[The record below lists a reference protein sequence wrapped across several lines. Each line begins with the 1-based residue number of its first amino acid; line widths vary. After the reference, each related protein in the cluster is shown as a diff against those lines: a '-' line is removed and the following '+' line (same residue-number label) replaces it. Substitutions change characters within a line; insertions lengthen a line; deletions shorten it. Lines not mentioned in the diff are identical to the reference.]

1 MSLSKKR
8 KSVALLCSS
17 VLVGT
22 SLLVPTAASA
32 SMSPGTPDQQVY
44 SVSGFTDHDELSQK
58 LQQIEKTSQGALELE
73 VAGHSNQ
80 GLEIYK
86 ATVGHGDKVVLIQS
100 EIHGNEKTGT
110 VALVNMLKQLATNN
124 SPKYQQLR
132 EELTIIAMPMMNPDA
147 SEANRRGN
155 VLSWDEVV
163 EDFPQLEEA
172 SPSWNYY
179 TYQNRYWDYASNPG
193 FDVNRDFNPDLDYV
207 PQASD
212 FPGDSASPGWFITP
226 EAQTVRD
233 VYKEAQE
240 DFGKVDVFVDL
251 HHQGQYLVE
260 GTEDEVTLS
269 LSGQFVPDPNSEEG
283 AKYSEYAD
291 VYDGEFAKQLNVAAY
306 DALQDVGNSIF
317 NNISLYPQELDLPGT
332 ALGSFAL
339 NGSGSVLFEVT
350 GQTQSFGQKKKGQLV
365 KAVETG
371 LYGII
376 EGVADETVYEIDL
389 DEYDNIPAT
398 ER

>member
-1 MSLSKKR
+1 
-8 KSVALLCSS
+8 
-17 VLVGT
+17 
-22 SLLVPTAASA
+22 
-32 SMSPGTPDQQVY
+32 MSPGTPDQQVY
-44 SVSGFTDHDELSQK
+44 SVSGFTDHAELTQK
-58 LQQIEKTSQGALELE
+58 LQKIEEVSNGVLNLE
-73 VAGHSNQ
+73 VAGYSNQ

-86 ATVGHGDKVVLIQS
+86 ATVGHGDKVVMVQS

-124 SPKYQQLR
+124 SPKYKQLR
-132 EELTIIAMPMMNPDA
+132 EEITIIAMPMMNPDA
-147 SEANRRGN
+147 SDANRRGN
-155 VLSWDEVV
+155 IMSWEEVV
-163 EDFPQLEEA
+163 EDFPQLENA
-172 SPSWNYY
+172 QPSWNYY
-179 TYQNRYWDYASNPG
+179 TWQNEIWDYASNPG

-212 FPGDSASPGWFITP
+212 FPGNSASPGWFITP

-233 VYKEAQE
+233 VYKEAHDE
-240 DFGKVDVFVDL
+240 FGKVDVFVDL
-251 HHQGQYLVE
+251 HHQGQYYVE

-269 LSGQFVPDPNSEEG
+269 LSGVFVPDPKSEEG
-283 AKYSEYAD
+283 AKYSEYANQYNGD
-291 VYDGEFAKQLNVAAY
+291 FAKQLNVAAY
-306 DALQDVGNSIF
+306 QALQGVGNSIF
-317 NNISLYPQELDLPGT
+317 NNISLYPQDLDLPGT

-371 LYGII
+371 LYGIV
-376 EGVADETVYEIDL
+376 EGVADGSVYEIDPG
-389 DEYDNIPAT
+389 EYENIPGT